1 MAIPLRTEVLIKKK
15 NFFYCSTILVV
26 SLENGGNGIIY
37 DYCNYN
43 VTFNISF
50 SLAGVVHLAGILCKL
65 PHGLVSLSLAD
76 NGITSKGMAQFCGAF
91 VSLTIVCYVRW
102 SSKCAM

>member
-1 MAIPLRTEVLIKKK
+1 MAIPLRTEVLIKEKL
-15 NFFYCSTILVV
+15 FFYCSAILVV
-26 SLENGGNGIIY
+26 SLENAGNGIIY

-76 NGITSKGMAQFCGAF
+76 NGITSKGMAQFCGAS
-91 VSLTIVCYVRW
+91 VCLTVVCYVRW
-102 SSKCAM
+102 CAM